1 MPIDWKTPESY
12 RRLLAAMCAAQD
24 GTIDFKKVA
33 YYYGQGATYDSIEGR
48 FRHAKKEAKK
58 LQSEAEKEGRKM
70 PVTRPKSANSTPRKP
85 KATPSIENGKPLST
99 QLSAFLILA
108 FYVGVKTGRVT
119 KSPSK
124 KRSTAGNLSPVVK
137 LEADSGSSAADTPSS
152 VNSADILFSGLTDF
166 GDLGNMDNVDMDF
179 GVPPNIIQNDLNEV

>member
-85 KATPSIENGKPLST
+85 KATPSIENG
-99 QLSAFLILA
+99 
-108 FYVGVKTGRVT
+108 VKTGRVT

>member
-33 YYYGQGATYDSIEGR
+33 YYYGKGATYDSIEGR

-85 KATPSIENGKPLST
+85 KATPSIENG
-99 QLSAFLILA
+99 
-108 FYVGVKTGRVT
+108 VKTGRVS

-137 LEADSGSSAADTPSS
+137 LEADSGSSAADTPSWATWIAWTWTLAFHPTS
-152 VNSADILFSGLTDF
+152 FRMTSTRFE
-166 GDLGNMDNVDMDF
+166 DLRKIAVDMCLWSGF
-179 GVPPNIIQNDLNEV
+179 TFRAEF